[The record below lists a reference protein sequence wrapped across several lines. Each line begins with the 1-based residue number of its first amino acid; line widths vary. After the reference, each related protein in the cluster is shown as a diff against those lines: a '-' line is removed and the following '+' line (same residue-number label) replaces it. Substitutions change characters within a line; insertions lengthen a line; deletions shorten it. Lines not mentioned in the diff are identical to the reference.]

1 MESTSLLVIDRSP
14 ESAERLNSLLRNSG
28 IKVRIIHTPRILDV
42 KLALDQDS
50 PFLVMYSDADSKS
63 ANVEEAS
70 ALAHQYQVPFAIHTD
85 FQNAADLIE
94 ALKASPSLVIY
105 SGSESHL
112 ITTVSRL
119 LSQHEMGKSGLQRQH
134 QLNEIEQR
142 YDLLLESA
150 RDAIAYIHEGLHV
163 YANRAYLG
171 ALRVQDLSEISAVSL
186 LELMQTE
193 EGTIK
198 KVFQGLSRG
207 TYPQEPLRV
216 TVTRP
221 DGSSFGANLEFSPT
235 RYQGENCTQ
244 MLMHECDAVAGLA
257 SQLEHLRKIDPLTH
271 FANKRSFAERVD
283 EELAKPR
290 AVDSVASVLYIE
302 PDGMA
307 EFLEELDVCAVDS
320 LTVDLAQVM
329 KSCLGSADVA
339 ARISDLG
346 FAVLTTQSSMDDVEK
361 FAGRIIEAYCSHL
374 VEIEDRS
381 FSVSCSIGIATLGR
395 LAKNSTQVIAG
406 ARKAQAEASAT
417 GNIAVTF
424 RPQLIAVNSS
434 EDDRPWIDRLKL
446 ALKHRDF
453 YAVQQSI
460 IDLDGEGAHLMENL
474 IYLRDDAG
482 DQTPHKYLAI
492 AERNDL
498 AGLIDRLII
507 PGLLKSFVETSDR
520 QIISL
525 SVNSI
530 LDYSFPGWLA
540 EQMTECCVEPGKLV
554 LQVNVATALANLKPV
569 QRLMHELE
577 RFGCKLSISG
587 FDAERRSRQVLEHL
601 NASYIKIQPA
611 LSEKLSGNTERQEV
625 VRAIV
630 DAAEARKAAVIADE
644 VADTSSLSILWQCG
658 VKLIAGAFL
667 KESSQVVG
675 Q

>member
-1 MESTSLLVIDRSP
+1 MESTSLLVIDKSP

-28 IKVRIIHTPRILDV
+28 IKVRIIHTPKIFDV
-42 KLALDQDS
+42 KIALDQDS
-50 PFLVMYSDADSKS
+50 PFLVIYSDADSTV
-63 ANVEEAS
+63 ANIEEAS
-70 ALAHQYQVPFAIHTD
+70 ALAHQYLVPFAIHSD
-85 FQNAADLIE
+85 FQNATDLME
-94 ALKASPSLVIY
+94 ALKVSPSLVIY
-105 SGSESHL
+105 SGSDSNL
-112 ITTVSRL
+112 TTTVSRL
-119 LSQHEMGKSGLQRQH
+119 LAQHELGKSGQEQH
-134 QLNEIEQR
+134 DRLAEVEHR

-171 ALRVQDLSEISAVSL
+171 ALKVKDLSEISAVSL

-207 TYPQEPLRV
+207 TYPQEPLKV

-221 DGSSFGANLEFSPT
+221 DGSSFGANLEFSPA
-235 RYQGENCTQ
+235 RYHGENCTQ

-257 SQLEHLRKIDPLTH
+257 AQLEHLRKIDPLTH
-271 FANKRSFAERVD
+271 FANKRSFAEKVD
-283 EELAKPR
+283 EELTKPR
-290 AVDSVASVLYIE
+290 GVDSVASVLYIE
-302 PDGMA
+302 PDGLA
-307 EFLEELDVCAVDS
+307 ELLEELDVCAVDS

-329 KSCLGSADVA
+329 KSCLAPSDVA

-346 FAVLTTQSSMDDVEK
+346 FAVLTTQANMDGVEK
-361 FAGRIIEAYCSHL
+361 LASRILEAYCAHL

-406 ARKAQAEASAT
+406 ARKAQAEASVT

-424 RPQLIAVNSS
+424 RPQLIAVNSF

-446 ALKHRDF
+446 ALKHNDF

-460 IDLDGEGAHLMENL
+460 IDLDGEGAHLVENL

-482 DQTPHKYLAI
+482 DQAPHQYMAI

-498 AGLIDRLII
+498 AGLVDRALI
-507 PGLLKSFVETSDR
+507 PGLLKSFVESSDR
-520 QIISL
+520 QIVSL
-525 SVNSI
+525 SANSI
-530 LDYSFPGWLA
+530 LDYSFPGWLS
-540 EQMTECCVEPGKLV
+540 EQMKECCVEPGKLV
-554 LQVNVATALANLKPV
+554 LQINAATALANLKPV
-569 QRLMHELE
+569 QRLMQELE
-577 RFGCKLSISG
+577 RFGCKLSLSG

-601 NASYIKIQPA
+601 SASYIKIQPS
-611 LSEKLSGNTERQEV
+611 LSEKLPGNTERQELI
-625 VRAIV
+625 RAIV